1 MKKLIYILLILF
13 SFLGINSAYAAD
25 NYTPGQDLGN
35 PDGSITIPNAPS
47 PDKGN
52 AIYQEMSKVTE
63 QGMGLLENLLMKF
76 KVMSIRISNLAYKL
90 IIKKLQRQFCPFL
103 LDLL

>member
-1 MKKLIYILLILF
+1 MKKLIYIFLILF
-13 SFLGINSAYAAD
+13 SFLGISSAYAVD

-63 QGMGLLENLLMKF
+63 QGMGLLGKFVDAIQHNVDQNLK
-76 KVMSIRISNLAYKL
+76 SS
-90 IIKKLQRQFCPFL
+90 LQTYYQKI
-103 LDLL
+103 